1 MPGGQATGAAGLLVL
16 LLSGELQ
23 PSNVVYFCVA
33 ASNAVGLL
41 AGEATMLQQAS
52 LCLFRA
58 GFDKRWLQWSTLMRC
73 KFHVVGVEGEIIR
86 GGAR

>member
-1 MPGGQATGAAGLLVL
+1 MPGGGGGQATGAAGLLLL

-41 AGEATMLQQAS
+41 AGKGTHLPAS
-52 LCLFRA
+52 LALPH
-58 GFDKRWLQWSTLMRC
+58 LC
-73 KFHVVGVEGEIIR
+73 KL
-86 GGAR
+86 